1 MSLRQI
7 KHVLS
12 RQTGAVRSLVNNS
25 PVVRGLEQIPGLYD
39 PVCALYE
46 LFAAG

>member
-1 MSLRQI
+1 MQAIRD
-7 KHVLS
+7 
-12 RQTGAVRSLVNNS
+12 AVA
-25 PVVRGLEQIPGLYD
+25 VVRGLEQIPRLYD